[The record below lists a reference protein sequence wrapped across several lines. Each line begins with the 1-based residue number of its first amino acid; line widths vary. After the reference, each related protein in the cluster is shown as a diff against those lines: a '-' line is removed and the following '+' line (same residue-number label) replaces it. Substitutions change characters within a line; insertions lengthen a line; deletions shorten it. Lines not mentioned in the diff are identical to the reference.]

1 MKIDQFGRVELS
13 EKEAFDLLYS
23 KKINK
28 LEELFFDE
36 ETVQKFNNS
45 LDINKDSFGK
55 INSIP
60 KNTQDIESF
69 DKKNQ
74 NLWFCPENYSFN
86 LVEYL
91 YNLCKNSQER
101 DRVDLELNLY
111 IKHNMIGLLY
121 YLKYLVDTMRE
132 NNIVWGIGR
141 GSSVSSFI
149 LYLIGIH
156 KINSIEYELD
166 INEFLQ

>member
-1 MKIDQFGRVELS
+1 
-13 EKEAFDLLYS
+13 
-23 KKINK
+23 
-28 LEELFFDE
+28 
-36 ETVQKFNNS
+36 
-45 LDINKDSFGK
+45 
-55 INSIP
+55 
-60 KNTQDIESF
+60 
-69 DKKNQ
+69 
-74 NLWFCPENYSFN
+74 
-86 LVEYL
+86 
-91 YNLCKNSQER
+91 
-101 DRVDLELNLY
+101 
-111 IKHNMIGLLY
+111 MIGLLY